1 MTIKQ
6 VLNKSKV
13 PVKIWTDDVES
24 SALEQLEQLAN
35 VPGIGPWV
43 SVMPDV
49 HFGMGATIGS
59 VIPTRDIVI
68 PTAVGVDIGCG
79 IQSVRTN
86 LKRYQ
91 FQDIE
96 KSIREQIE
104 EVIPTGFSGNR
115 NISDEVNYWCEE
127 NELSHL
133 DSNLKEK
140 VALQLGTLG
149 GG

>member
-1 MTIKQ
+1 MTIKL

-13 PVKIWTDDVES
+13 PVKIWTEDVES
-24 SALEQLEQLAN
+24 GALDQLAQLAD

-43 SVMPDV
+43 AVMPDV

-59 VIPTRDIVI
+59 VIPTKDIVI

-79 IQSVRTN
+79 MLSVKTN

-104 EVIPTGFSGNR
+104 AVVPVGFNQNSKLNE
-115 NISDEVNYWCEE
+115 STEKWFEE
-127 NELSHL
+127 N
-133 DSNLKEK
+133 KEIIEEML
-140 VALQLGTLG
+140 LQVYEIED
-149 GG
+149 